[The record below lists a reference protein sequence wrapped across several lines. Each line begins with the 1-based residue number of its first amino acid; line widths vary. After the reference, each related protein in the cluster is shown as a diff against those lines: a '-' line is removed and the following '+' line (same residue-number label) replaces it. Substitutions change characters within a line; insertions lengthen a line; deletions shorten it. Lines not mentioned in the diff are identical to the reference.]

1 MYPVDCER
9 SEEHGSSAGG
19 TLVTPAAVHGI
30 SVGLFVYVGRF
41 SGPIS
46 VIFLG
51 GVSFFSPI
59 IAEREN
65 TRRCSKSAAFVLL
78 LFFVTAEQVVIFFFF
93 FPVCNTTAVV
103 ACWFPFINV
112 Y

>member
-46 VIFLG
+46 VFLG
-51 GVSFFSPI
+51 GVLFFSPI

-65 TRRCSKSAAFVLL
+65 TRCSESAAFVLL
-78 LFFVTAEQVVIFFFF
+78 LFVTAEQVVIFS
-93 FPVCNTTAVV
+93 PLYAT
-103 ACWFPFINV
+103 
-112 Y
+112 

>member
-51 GVSFFSPI
+51 GSLFFPPSSLRGKI
-59 IAEREN
+59 R
-65 TRRCSKSAAFVLL
+65 AAARNPPL
-78 LFFVTAEQVVIFFFF
+78 LFCSSSLSQQSRS
-93 FPVCNTTAVV
+93 
-103 ACWFPFINV
+103 
-112 Y
+112 